1 MLRALMNSLFLYLPV
16 SLMGRTPPCGHVSE
30 NRGIVRP
37 LFLGNYETGF
47 ILLKP
52 QRTLRNNPLP
62 PLLRGIKGDTE
73 NAEWLLVIGE

>member
-1 MLRALMNSLFLYLPV
+1 
-16 SLMGRTPPCGHVSE
+16 
-30 NRGIVRP
+30 
-37 LFLGNYETGF
+37 
-47 ILLKP
+47 LKP